1 MPSRRQIREAAVQFL
16 YSADLE
22 GGAPAEEY
30 RNTFWELLTEPDRRR
45 LLINTFRALDHISQG
60 RHDRLLE
67 LSERCPTAL
76 ARLVASQDSS
86 DLKKELQDILRYE
99 SLWTMQWE
107 QINKLPLHDIDNDQV
122 VGQIEVAL
130 NKLYGI
136 NRELTSARTR
146 FQHGLEDHPAMRPL
160 MEPVTA
166 SLRRLQRISDRVQM
180 LEDPQQFPEQSDL
193 KHLCA
198 SHADLQQLRREA
210 DLMVDAVLQHKSTID
225 QKLAEIIENFAPERI
240 DPVDRAVLRLSASE
254 LIHRPDLSA
263 NIVINEAIDLAKKF
277 GSNDSGRFVNGVLDQ
292 LAKQRA

>member
-1 MPSRRQIREAAVQFL
+1 MPSRRQIREAAIQFL
-16 YSADLE
+16 YCADLE
-22 GGAPAEEY
+22 GGAPASEY
-30 RNTFWELLTEPDRRR
+30 RNTFWDLLTEPDRRR
-45 LLINTFRALDHISQG
+45 LLNSTYRALEHITQG
-60 RHDRLLE
+60 RQDRLLE
-67 LSERCPTAL
+67 LSDRTPAAL
-76 ARLVASQDSS
+76 ARLGASQDSS

-107 QINKLPLHDIDNDQV
+107 QIKKMPLHDIDNDQV
-122 VGQIEVAL
+122 VSQIEVAL

-136 NRELTSARTR
+136 NREVSAARTR
-146 FQHGLEDHPAMRPL
+146 FQQGLEDHPALRPL

-166 SLRRLQRISDRVQM
+166 SLRRMQRISDRVQM

-210 DLMVDAVLQHKSTID
+210 DQMVDAVLQHKSSID

>member
-1 MPSRRQIREAAVQFL
+1 MPSRRQIREAAIQFL
-16 YSADLE
+16 YCADLE
-22 GGAPAEEY
+22 GGAPASEY
-30 RNTFWELLTEPDRRR
+30 RNTFWDLLTEPDRRR
-45 LLINTFRALDHISQG
+45 LLSSTYRALEHITQG
-60 RHDRLLE
+60 RQDRLLE
-67 LSERCPTAL
+67 LSERTPAAL
-76 ARLVASQDSS
+76 ARLGAATTSA

-99 SLWTMQWE
+99 SLWTIQWE
-107 QINKLPLHDIDNDQV
+107 QIKKLPLHDIDNDQV

-136 NRELTSARTR
+136 NRELTAARTR
-146 FQHGLEDHPAMRPL
+146 FQQGLEDHPGLRPL

-166 SLRRLQRISDRVQM
+166 SLRRMQRISDRVQM

-210 DLMVDAVLQHKSTID
+210 DLMVDAVLHHKSTID

-263 NIVINEAIDLAKKF
+263 NIVINEAVDLAKKF

>member
-1 MPSRRQIREAAVQFL
+1 MPSRRQIREAAIQFL
-16 YSADLE
+16 YCADLE
-22 GGAPAEEY
+22 GGAPASEY
-30 RNTFWELLTEPDRRR
+30 RNTFWDLLTEPDRRR
-45 LLINTFRALDHISQG
+45 LLNSTYRALEHITQG
-60 RHDRLLE
+60 RQDRLLE
-67 LSERCPTAL
+67 LSERAPAAL
-76 ARLVASQDSS
+76 ARLGASQDSS

-99 SLWTMQWE
+99 SLWSMQWE
-107 QINKLPLHDIDNDQV
+107 QIKKMPLHDIDNDQV
-122 VGQIEVAL
+122 VSQIEVAL

-136 NRELTSARTR
+136 NREVSAARTR
-146 FQHGLEDHPAMRPL
+146 FQQGLEDHPGLRPL

-166 SLRRLQRISDRVQM
+166 SLRRMQRISDRVQM

-210 DLMVDAVLQHKSTID
+210 DQMVDAVLQHKSSID

>member
-1 MPSRRQIREAAVQFL
+1 MPSRRQIREAAIQFL
-16 YSADLE
+16 YCADLE
-22 GGAPAEEY
+22 GGAPASEY
-30 RNTFWELLTEPDRRR
+30 RNTFWDLLTEPDRRR
-45 LLINTFRALDHISQG
+45 LLSSTCRALEHITQG
-60 RHDRLLE
+60 RQDRLLE
-67 LSERCPTAL
+67 LSERAPAAL
-76 ARLVASQDSS
+76 ARLGASQDSS

-107 QINKLPLHDIDNDQV
+107 QIKKMPLHDIDNDQV
-122 VGQIEVAL
+122 VSQIEVAL

-136 NRELTSARTR
+136 NRELTAARAR
-146 FQHGLEDHPAMRPL
+146 FQQGLEDHPALRPL

-166 SLRRLQRISDRVQM
+166 SLRRMQRISDRVQM

-210 DLMVDAVLQHKSTID
+210 DLMVDAVLHHKSSID

>member
-16 YSADLE
+16 YCADLE
-22 GGAPAEEY
+22 GGAPASEY
-30 RNTFWELLTEPDRRR
+30 RNTFWDLLTEPDRRR
-45 LLINTFRALDHISQG
+45 LLNSTYRALEHITQG
-60 RHDRLLE
+60 RQDRLLE
-67 LSERCPTAL
+67 LSERTPAAL
-76 ARLVASQDSS
+76 ARLGAAQNTAE
-86 DLKKELQDILRYE
+86 LKKELQDILRYE
-99 SLWTMQWE
+99 SLWTIQWE
-107 QINKLPLHDIDNDQV
+107 QIKKLPLHDIDNDQV

-136 NRELTSARTR
+136 NRELSAARTR
-146 FQHGLEDHPAMRPL
+146 FQQGLDDHPALRPL
-160 MEPVTA
+160 IEPVTA
-166 SLRRLQRISDRVQM
+166 SLRRMQRISDRVQM

-198 SHADLQQLRREA
+198 SQADLQQLRREA
-210 DLMVDAVLQHKSTID
+210 DLMVDSVLRHKSTID

-263 NIVINEAIDLAKKF
+263 NIVINEAVDLAKKF

>member
-1 MPSRRQIREAAVQFL
+1 MPSRRQIREAAIQFL
-16 YSADLE
+16 YCADLE
-22 GGAPAEEY
+22 GGAPASEY
-30 RNTFWELLTEPDRRR
+30 RNTFWDLLTEPDRRR
-45 LLINTFRALDHISQG
+45 LLNSTYRALEHITQG
-60 RHDRLLE
+60 RQDRLLE
-67 LSERCPTAL
+67 LSDRTPAAL
-76 ARLVASQDSS
+76 ARLGASQDSS

-107 QINKLPLHDIDNDQV
+107 QIKKMPLHDIDNDQV
-122 VGQIEVAL
+122 VSQIEVAL

-136 NRELTSARTR
+136 NREVSAARTR
-146 FQHGLEDHPAMRPL
+146 FQQGLEDHPALRPL

-166 SLRRLQRISDRVQM
+166 SLRRMQRISDRVQM

-210 DLMVDAVLQHKSTID
+210 DLMVDAVLQHKSSID